1 MIRGIIFD
9 CFGVL
14 YEGSIS
20 MLRRICPPEKLDEL
34 NDLNK
39 QTDYG
44 YITTDEY
51 IEGLARLLGKSS
63 DEVASLVSH
72 SHVRNQPLIDEVQH
86 LKGEG
91 YVLAML
97 SNVGNDS
104 IERLFPADQ
113 LSELFDVVVLSYK
126 EYMVKPHPAI
136 FTTTAERMGLSPGQC
151 VMIDDLA
158 TNCEGAEVAG
168 MISIQHTSND
178 TTRELLRK
186 ILHHSD

>member
-20 MLRRICPPEKLDEL
+20 LLRRLCPLDKLEEL

-51 IEGLARLLGKSS
+51 VEGLTKILETSR
-63 DEVASLVSH
+63 DEIVSLISH
-72 SHVRNQPLIDEVQH
+72 SHIRNQPLIDEVRR
-86 LKGEG
+86 LKSEG

-97 SNVGNDS
+97 SNVGNDI
-104 IERLFPADQ
+104 IERLFPENQ
-113 LSELFDVVVLSYK
+113 LDELFDVVVLSYK
-126 EYMVKPHPAI
+126 EHIVKPHPVI
-136 FTTTAERMGLSPGQC
+136 FTLTAERMGLPPGQC
-151 VMIDDLA
+151 IMIDDLT
-158 TNCEGAEVAG
+158 TNCEGAEIAG
-168 MISIQHTSND
+168 MASIQHISNES
-178 TTRELLRK
+178 TLESLHK
-186 ILHHSD
+186 ILHYND

>member
-51 IEGLARLLGKSS
+51 IEGLAGLLGTSS
-63 DEVASLVSH
+63 DEIISLISH
-72 SHVRNQPLIDEVQH
+72 SHIRNQLLIDEVRH
-86 LKGEG
+86 LKSKG

-97 SNVGNDS
+97 SNVGNGS
-104 IERLFPADQ
+104 IERLFPGDQ
-113 LSELFDVVVLSYK
+113 LTELFDVVVLSYK
-126 EYMVKPHPAI
+126 EHMVKPHPAI
-136 FTTTAERMGLSPGQC
+136 FTMTAERMGLAPGQC

-178 TTRELLRK
+178 TTRELLHK
-186 ILHHSD
+186 ILRKSD

>member
-44 YITTDEY
+44 YITTHEY
-51 IEGLARLLGKSS
+51 IEGLARLLGKPS

-72 SHVRNQPLIDEVQH
+72 SHVRNQPLIDEVQR

-113 LSELFDVVVLSYK
+113 LSELF
-126 EYMVKPHPAI
+126 
-136 FTTTAERMGLSPGQC
+136 
-151 VMIDDLA
+151 
-158 TNCEGAEVAG
+158 
-168 MISIQHTSND
+168 
-178 TTRELLRK
+178 
-186 ILHHSD
+186 

>member
-20 MLRRICPPEKLDEL
+20 VLRRLCPPEKLDEL

-51 IEGLARLLGKSS
+51 IEGLAGLLGTSS
-63 DEVASLVSH
+63 DEIISLISH
-72 SHVRNQPLIDEVQH
+72 SHIRNQLLIDEVRH
-86 LKGEG
+86 LKSKG

-97 SNVGNDS
+97 SNVGNGS
-104 IERLFPADQ
+104 IERLFPGDQ
-113 LSELFDVVVLSYK
+113 LTELFDVVVLSYK
-126 EYMVKPHPAI
+126 EHMVKPHPAI
-136 FTTTAERMGLSPGQC
+136 FTMTAERMGLAPGQC

-178 TTRELLRK
+178 TTQELLHK
-186 ILHHSD
+186 ILHYSD

>member
-1 MIRGIIFD
+1 
-9 CFGVL
+9 
-14 YEGSIS
+14 

-72 SHVRNQPLIDEVQH
+72 SHVRNQPLIDEVQR

-178 TTRELLRK
+178 TTRELLHK
-186 ILHHSD
+186 ILRKSD

>member
-72 SHVRNQPLIDEVQH
+72 SHVRNQPLIDEVQR

-126 EYMVKPHPAI
+126 EHMVKPHPAI

>member
-72 SHVRNQPLIDEVQH
+72 SHVRNQPLIDEVQR

>member
-72 SHVRNQPLIDEVQH
+72 SHVRNQPLIDEVQR

-126 EYMVKPHPAI
+126 EHMVKPHPAI
-136 FTTTAERMGLSPGQC
+136 FTMTAERMGLAPGQC

-178 TTRELLRK
+178 TTQELLHK
-186 ILHHSD
+186 ILHYSD

>member
-72 SHVRNQPLIDEVQH
+72 SHVRNQPLIDEVQR

-126 EYMVKPHPAI
+126 EYMVSRIPPSLQRLLNGWA
-136 FTTTAERMGLSPGQC
+136 SPQGN
-151 VMIDDLA
+151 VL
-158 TNCEGAEVAG
+158 
-168 MISIQHTSND
+168 
-178 TTRELLRK
+178 
-186 ILHHSD
+186 

>member
-72 SHVRNQPLIDEVQH
+72 SHVRNQPLIDEVQR

-178 TTRELLRK
+178 TTRELLHK
-186 ILHHSD
+186 ILRKSD

>member
-1 MIRGIIFD
+1 
-9 CFGVL
+9 
-14 YEGSIS
+14 
-20 MLRRICPPEKLDEL
+20 MLRRLCPPEKLDEL

-51 IEGLARLLGKSS
+51 IEGLAGLLGTSS
-63 DEVASLVSH
+63 DEIISLISH
-72 SHVRNQPLIDEVQH
+72 SHIRNQLLIDEVRH
-86 LKGEG
+86 LKSKG

-97 SNVGNDS
+97 SNVGNGS
-104 IERLFPADQ
+104 IERLFPGDQ
-113 LSELFDVVVLSYK
+113 LTELFDVVVLSYK
-126 EYMVKPHPAI
+126 EHMVKPHPAI
-136 FTTTAERMGLSPGQC
+136 FTMTAERMGLAPGQC

-178 TTRELLRK
+178 TTQELLHK
-186 ILHHSD
+186 ILHYSD

>member
-20 MLRRICPPEKLDEL
+20 VLRRLCPPEKLDEL

-51 IEGLARLLGKSS
+51 IEGLAGLLGTSS
-63 DEVASLVSH
+63 DEIISLISH
-72 SHVRNQPLIDEVQH
+72 SHIRNQLLIDEVRH
-86 LKGEG
+86 LKSKG

-97 SNVGNDS
+97 SNVGNGS
-104 IERLFPADQ
+104 IERLFPGDQ
-113 LSELFDVVVLSYK
+113 LTELFDVVVLSYK
-126 EYMVKPHPAI
+126 EHMVKPHPAI
-136 FTTTAERMGLSPGQC
+136 FTMTAERMGLAPGQC

-178 TTRELLRK
+178 TTRELLHK
-186 ILHHSD
+186 ILRKSD

>member
-72 SHVRNQPLIDEVQH
+72 SHVRNQPLIDEVQR

-186 ILHHSD
+186 ILRKSD

>member
-20 MLRRICPPEKLDEL
+20 TLRRLCPPEKLDEL
-34 NDLNK
+34 DDLNK

-51 IEGLARLLGKSS
+51 IEGLARLLGKPS

-72 SHVRNQPLIDEVQH
+72 SHVRNQPLIDEVQR

-97 SNVGNDS
+97 SNVGNGS
-104 IERLFPADQ
+104 IERLFPGDQ
-113 LSELFDVVVLSYK
+113 LTELFDVVVLSYK
-126 EYMVKPHPAI
+126 EHMVKPHPAI
-136 FTTTAERMGLSPGQC
+136 FTLTAERMGLAPGQC

-178 TTRELLRK
+178 TTRELLHK
-186 ILHHSD
+186 ILRKSD